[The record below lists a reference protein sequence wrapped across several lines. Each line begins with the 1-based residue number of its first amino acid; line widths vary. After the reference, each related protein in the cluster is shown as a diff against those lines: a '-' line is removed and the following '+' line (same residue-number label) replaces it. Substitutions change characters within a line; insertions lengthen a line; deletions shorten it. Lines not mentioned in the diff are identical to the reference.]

1 MADALADCGFV
12 VKQALVVYKMNGQTI
27 MDHIVVDG
35 VPFIKLIKTSS
46 AVIKLMDG
54 RHGAKCFAGGVDVF
68 QYLQMNRNAE
78 VTQCIKHAIHES
90 DPFGDVAEDDV
101 DDNGLAM
108 GPRRSEAFAQF
119 NIAETMQLSVPAF
132 ESSKVKRGAVQITV
146 IATPKINR
154 SVYLECNA
162 FNLALLRD
170 ACTHKW
176 MAAPRSLK
184 RTLSFGDVEIETDLV
199 KVKHND
205 DKKITMF
212 TNIKQNSCKLT
223 RKARTIDKSLY
234 VDMYVCMY
242 VCMYVSSP
250 MLNDA
255 IVRMVEKLEAYHD
268 KHQCEDSDEA
278 DEA

>member
-12 VKQALVVYKMNGQTI
+12 VKQALVVYDEKKNTQTI

-35 VPFIKLIKTSS
+35 VPFFKVIKTSP
-46 AVIKLMDG
+46 ALIKLMNA
-54 RHGAKCFAGGVDVF
+54 RHGDKCFDGVDVF
-68 QYLQMNRNAE
+68 QYLQINRNTE
-78 VTQCIKHAIHES
+78 VTKCIKHAIHES
-90 DPFGDVAEDDV
+90 DPCGDVAEDDV
-101 DDNGLAM
+101 DDGDLSM
-108 GPRRSEAFAQF
+108 GPKRAEAFAQF

-146 IATPKINR
+146 IATPKTNR
-154 SVYLECNA
+154 SVYMECNA
-162 FNLALLRD
+162 FNLAWLRD

-212 TNIKQNSCKLT
+212 TNYKQNSGKWT
-223 RKARTIDKSLY
+223 RKNSNNR
-234 VDMYVCMY
+234 
-242 VCMYVSSP
+242 
-250 MLNDA
+250 
-255 IVRMVEKLEAYHD
+255 
-268 KHQCEDSDEA
+268 
-278 DEA
+278 